1 MKTLIRRQFHRL
13 PKEIAKLGQ
22 ISIRLDD
29 KIEVQL
35 KEKAKARR
43 MTLAEYCRMILTSD
57 NSVYEEQLSRPTI
70 EAEIEKLEEAQN
82 QFSEVQTK
90 LLKRYMYDSKFM
102 TSLFYYFM
110 IAAANEE
117 TAHEAWKK
125 AKSEME
131 K

>member
-1 MKTLIRRQFHRL
+1 MANINIRIDDKLEIELKKRAKESGYKTLSDYIR
-13 PKEIAKLGQ
+13 
-22 ISIRLDD
+22 SI
-29 KIEVQL
+29 L
-35 KEKAKARR
+35 KE
-43 MTLAEYCRMILTSD
+43 
-57 NSVYEEQLSRPTI
+57 NHQEEQLSRVTI

-82 QFSEVQTK
+82 QFSEVQAK

>member
-1 MKTLIRRQFHRL
+1 MANINIRIDDKLEIELKKRAKESGYKTLSDYIR
-13 PKEIAKLGQ
+13 
-22 ISIRLDD
+22 SI
-29 KIEVQL
+29 L
-35 KEKAKARR
+35 KE
-43 MTLAEYCRMILTSD
+43 
-57 NSVYEEQLSRPTI
+57 NHQEEQLSRVTI

>member
-1 MKTLIRRQFHRL
+1 M
-13 PKEIAKLGQ
+13 GQ

-70 EAEIEKLEEAQN
+70 ESEIEKLEEAQKD
-82 QFSEVQTK
+82 FSDLQERLINTYI
-90 LLKRYMYDSKFM
+90 RDSKFLTM
-102 TSLFYYFM
+102 FM
-110 IAAANEE
+110 YHFLA
-117 TAHEAWKK
+117 EAMEDESVAKK
-125 AKSEME
+125 AWEKAKMDSEG
-131 K
+131 

>member
-1 MKTLIRRQFHRL
+1 MRV
-13 PKEIAKLGQ
+13 
-22 ISIRLDD
+22 ISIRLNDD
-29 KIEVQL
+29 IETKIKRKA
-35 KEKAKARR
+35 KEKG
-43 MTLAEYCRMILTSD
+43 LSLSEYCRTVLTDEYSRE
-57 NSVYEEQLSRPTI
+57 EEQLSRVTI

>member
-1 MKTLIRRQFHRL
+1 M
-13 PKEIAKLGQ
+13 GQ

-57 NSVYEEQLSRPTI
+57 NSVYEEQLSRVTI

-82 QFSEVQTK
+82 QFSEVQAK

>member
-1 MKTLIRRQFHRL
+1 M
-13 PKEIAKLGQ
+13 GQ

-102 TSLFYYFM
+102 TSL
-110 IAAANEE
+110 
-117 TAHEAWKK
+117 
-125 AKSEME
+125 
-131 K
+131 